1 MPNPFTSL
9 AHRLFSSYIDRE
21 VSAQVRSALS
31 YTETDATLKIGAH
44 SWNTADRDTDPTSRD
59 DALDLALEAWRVN
72 PIARRIVGLT
82 TQYVVG
88 GGIEFSCDREKASD
102 FLNDLWEHKLNRM
115 TIRLYEFCD
124 ELTRSGNLFV
134 LISTDPS
141 GMTFFRAV
149 PAQDI
154 DHIESLPNDIEQPTA
169 FYPKG
174 SIEDP
179 NPKPYIAHRPEHDRP
194 TAGAFPTV
202 MRHYAINRP
211 VGAQWGES
219 DLSPLL
225 RWISRYANW
234 LEDRA
239 RLNRYR
245 TAYMYAVKARFNNE
259 ADRTARQSQLN
270 SRPPTPGSILV
281 TDETEEWSVIE
292 PRLSS
297 DDAASDGLA
306 IKKMIA
312 AGAGIPMHFLAE
324 PEGSTRTT
332 AEASGG
338 PTYRHFEQRQKV
350 FLWIVK
356 DLLTIA
362 LQRRASI
369 DRRFSARNLPE
380 IIMSAGDISARDNVS
395 LSLSAANI
403 NSVFTGL
410 RDRQLV
416 DDAELLRVIYR
427 FVGEPLDVEDMLD
440 RGEKAGPPI
449 IPIKPDTSSGAG
461 PAPVDQSAVDPETGE
476 EKTGKGGPY
485 EL

>member
-1 MPNPFTSL
+1 MANPFTTL
-9 AHRLFSSYIDRE
+9 ASRLFSGFINDQ
-21 VSAQVRSALS
+21 VSQQLRTALA
-31 YTETDATLKIGAH
+31 YTETDTTLKIGAH
-44 SWNTADRDTDPTSRD
+44 SWNTADRDSDPTSRD
-59 DALDLALEAWRVN
+59 DILDQALEAWRVN
-72 PIARRIVGLT
+72 PVARRLVGLT

-88 GGIEFSCDREKASD
+88 GGVEFSCDREKASD
-102 FLNDLWEHKLNRM
+102 FLNDLWDHRLNRM
-115 TIRLYEFCD
+115 TTRLYEFCD
-124 ELTRSGNLFV
+124 ELTRSGNLFI

-154 DHIESLPNDIEQPTA
+154 DRIEHQPNDIEQPTA

-174 SIEDP
+174 SIEEP
-179 NPKPYIAHRPEHDRP
+179 NPPAYIAHRPEHDALSP
-194 TAGAFPTV
+194 AGAFPVV
-202 MRHYAINRP
+202 MRHYTINRP

-225 RWISRYANW
+225 KWISRYSNW

-245 TAYMYAVKARFNNE
+245 TAYMYAVKARYNNE
-259 ADRTARQSQLN
+259 AERSKRQMELN

-281 TDETEEWSVIE
+281 TDESEEWSVIE

-312 AGAGIPMHFLAE
+312 AGAGVPMHFLAE
-324 PEGSTRTT
+324 PESSTRTT

-338 PTYRHFEQRQKV
+338 PTYRHFEQRQKI
-350 FLWIVK
+350 FLWIIK

-362 LQRRASI
+362 LQRRASV

-380 IIMSAGDISARDNVS
+380 IDMSAGDISARDNVS

-403 NSVFTGL
+403 NAAFSGL
-410 RDRQLV
+410 RDRQLI
-416 DDAELLRVIYR
+416 DDAELLRILYR
-427 FVGEPLDVEDMLD
+427 FVGEPLDIEDMLA
-440 RGEKAGPPI
+440 RGEAAPPPVI
-449 IPIKPDTSSGAG
+449 
-461 PAPVDQSAVDPETGE
+461 PVDRPGNQAPGIDNSVVDQDTGE
-476 EKTGKGGPY
+476 EKPRGGY
-485 EL
+485 LE